1 MRYRRAV
8 SGGAATGWDPER
20 VVSADEAADLVA
32 GQFPRLRDA
41 PVEALATGWDNT
53 VFLVGGQWIFR
64 FPRRAVALPGV
75 EREIHLLPL
84 LAPRLPLPVPV
95 PEFAGRPSPAFP
107 WPFWGA
113 RLLPG
118 RELAESGLPGDAR
131 ATAAAGLGA
140 FLRALHDPRLVPEA
154 GAGLLRD
161 PLSRAEPS
169 VRSPLARER
178 LARLAR
184 DRVWTPD
191 PAVERLL
198 AEGERLGRHTGAV
211 VVSHGDL
218 HVRHLLVDEGAWA
231 AGVIDWGDLCLAD
244 PSVDLSLA
252 YGGFCGP
259 ARTALLSAY
268 GPVGAEREVRAR
280 VLAVFL
286 CAALA
291 EYAAGTG
298 RDGLLAEALAGLSRA
313 VAD

>member
-1 MRYRRAV
+1 V
-8 SGGAATGWDPER
+8 SGGAATGWEPEHI
-20 VVSADEAADLVA
+20 VSAAEAADLIG
-32 GQFPRLRDA
+32 GQFPRLRGA

-53 VFLVGGQWIFR
+53 VFLVDGQWIFR
-64 FPRRAVALPGV
+64 FPRRAVALPGLR
-75 EREIHLLPL
+75 REIDVLPL

-113 RLLPG
+113 RHIKG
-118 RELAESGLPGDAR
+118 RELAEAALPDDAR
-131 ATAAAGLGA
+131 VTAAAELGV
-140 FLRALHDPRLVPEA
+140 FLRALHDPQLVSAA
-154 GAGLLRD
+154 GTGLRRD

-198 AEGERLGRHTGAV
+198 ADGERLLTHTGAV

-218 HVRHLLVDEGAWA
+218 HVRHLLVDEDARA
-231 AGVIDWGDLCLAD
+231 AGVIDWGDLCVAD

-252 YGGFCGP
+252 YGGFAGP

-268 GPVGAEREVRAR
+268 GPVGQERETRAR

-291 EYAAGTG
+291 EYAADTA
-298 RDGLLAEALAGLSRA
+298 RDGLLAEALAGLERA